1 MKFKQAPLPFIG
13 QKRRFLKNFETL
25 LNQCI
30 ADDGKGWTIVDVFGG
45 SGLLAHTAKQL
56 KPQARVIYND
66 FDNYAER
73 LKHIDDT
80 NRLRKIIF
88 DLLKDL
94 PREKR
99 LPEHIK
105 SQVKTAILQFNGYVD
120 VKTLATWL
128 LFGGRQV
135 IDLND
140 LLNNHDFYHCVRLS
154 DYHSAGGYL
163 DGLEITQQSFDK
175 LLPEFLGKSK
185 VLLVLDPPYISTSQ
199 GMYANENYFGMVEFL
214 RLMRFVKPPF
224 IFFSSTRSEFVDYL
238 DFVVS
243 EKAENWQNFAD
254 YQRLSFQVAINRI
267 AKYEDNLVYKFA

>member
-1 MKFKQAPLPFIG
+1 MRFKQAPLPFIG

-73 LKHIDDT
+73 LKNIDDT

-94 PREKR
+94 PREKK
-99 LPEHIK
+99 LPENIK

-128 LFGGRQV
+128 LFSGRQF
-135 IDLND
+135 IDLSD
-140 LLNNHDFYHCVRLS
+140 LLNNHDFWQVVRLS
-154 DYHSAGGYL
+154 DYPCAADYL
-163 DGLEITQQSFDK
+163 NGLEIVSQSFDK
-175 LLPEFLGKSK
+175 LLHEFSGKSK
-185 VLLVLDPPYISTSQ
+185 VLLILDPPYVATSQ
-199 GMYANENYFGMVEFL
+199 GAYANEKYFGMIEFL

-224 IFFSSTRSEFVDYL
+224 IFFSSTRSEFMDYL

-254 YQRLSFQVAINRI
+254 YQRLSFQVSINCS